1 MIRYLDQIFGLDFSQ
16 NDVHCV
22 GGNCSIFFKH
32 PELDNHFQRYDDVH
46 DSYQRNWKQEC
57 KIDFKRIASVSV
69 TIGRIWVERNWTSAE
84 IKAKGIIFDAN
95 D

>member
-1 MIRYLDQIFGLDFSQ
+1 MIRYLDQIFGLDFAQ

-57 KIDFKRIASVSV
+57 KIDFKRIASVSA

>member
-1 MIRYLDQIFGLDFSQ
+1 MIRYLDLDLDFSQ

-46 DSYQRNWKQEC
+46 DLPEELEARMQK
-57 KIDFKRIASVSV
+57 
-69 TIGRIWVERNWTSAE
+69 
-84 IKAKGIIFDAN
+84 
-95 D
+95 